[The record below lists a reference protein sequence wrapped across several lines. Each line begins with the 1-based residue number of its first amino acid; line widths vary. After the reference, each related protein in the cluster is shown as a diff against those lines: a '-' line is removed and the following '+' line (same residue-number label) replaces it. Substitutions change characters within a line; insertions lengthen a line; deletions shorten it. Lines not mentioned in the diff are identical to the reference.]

1 MILNKVDKTDP
12 SEKVIFLSKKSG
24 NVLWRYL
31 GGVGMWGE
39 RERSFPGRERQ
50 VQRP

>member
-12 SEKVIFLSKKSG
+12 GEVIFLRKKSG

-31 GGVGMWGE
+31 GGVGMWRE